1 MKRKIRI
8 LLCRIFSVGAVLVLF
23 PILFSVM
30 QPPMRYEVTTLL
42 NGWTVEEDE
51 ESRQNVDSKDVIQGV
66 FGNGE
71 AIVLMREL
79 PDSQIPTACLKI
91 TLKDVSLR
99 VYISGE
105 SVPIYH
111 FADSS
116 AADASGRVTHY
127 ILLPGDYAGR
137 TITIMMTGAR
147 GCHMLEL
154 SEITLGNRTDL
165 FYQWLHAA
173 AYALMYGSYLVVFSL
188 ILLCAFLMLVRTKG
202 HFINLLLQALISFA
216 AGVHIIFLAGY
227 GDFLMPGTRIDRYAL
242 PASLILLFVSMIA
255 LIVVRRHDL
264 LRLIGRGGTDRA
276 QLNDRKTLLVDLL
289 PVISPV
295 FLALCV
301 LADHMFFSFSKST
314 FHFSFVGALLYAS
327 ILLNDF
333 YSYAAEH
340 AGTIKRNAKLNNVA
354 YTDPLTGNSN
364 RAYCEQVMRELD
376 REGAQYSIIMMDV
389 NGLKKVND
397 TMGHAAGDRFLKE
410 FGQILSV
417 FYKNALLVSRMG
429 GDEFVIILKDKTLE
443 QATERAEAFETAL
456 HRINRNDAE
465 FQYRAAYGVAHV
477 SEVKGRKAS
486 DVYKLADERMYK
498 RKEGAYTSV
507 LKTEKRRE
515 E

>member
-1 MKRKIRI
+1 M
-8 LLCRIFSVGAVLVLF
+8 F
-23 PILFSVM
+23 PILFSFM

-42 NGWTVEEDE
+42 NSWTVEEDE

-66 FGNGE
+66 FENGE
-71 AIVLMREL
+71 AIVLMRKL
-79 PDSQIPTACLKI
+79 PDSDIPTACI
-91 TLKDVSLR
+91 QMTLEDVSLR
-99 VYISGE
+99 VYISGQQQ
-105 SVPIYH
+105 PIYH

-116 AADASGRVTHY
+116 ASDASGRVTHY
-127 ILLPGDYAGR
+127 ILLPEDYAGR
-137 TITIMMTGAR
+137 TITIMMTGAK

-154 SEITLGNRTDL
+154 PEITLGNRTDL

-188 ILLCAFLMLVRTKG
+188 ILLCAFLMLVCTKG

-227 GDFLMPGTRIDRYAL
+227 GDYLMPGTRIDRYAL

-276 QLNDRKTLLVDLL
+276 QLNDRKTLLLDLL
-289 PVISPV
+289 PVISSV

-301 LADHMFFSFSKST
+301 LVDHMFFSFSKST
-314 FHFSFVGALLYAS
+314 FHFSFFGALLYAS
-327 ILLNDF
+327 ILLYDF

-364 RAYCEQVMRELD
+364 RAHCEQTMHELD

-397 TMGHAAGDRFLKE
+397 TMGHAAGDKFLKG
-410 FGQILSV
+410 FAKILSL
-417 FYKNALLVSRMG
+417 FFKNALLIGRMG
-429 GDEFVIILKDKTLE
+429 GDEFVVILKNTTLE
-443 QATERAEAFETAL
+443 QATDRAQALEVAL
-456 HRINRNDAE
+456 HRINRGDVE
-465 FQYRAAYGVAHV
+465 FHYEASYGVAHV
-477 SEVKGRKAS
+477 SEVRSRKAS
-486 DVYKLADERMYK
+486 DVYKLADNKMYEMKKIVHK
-498 RKEGAYTSV
+498 RKGAM
-507 LKTEKRRE
+507 RE